1 MAIIPGVMVLSLI
14 FARRIR
20 PIYRSVRKD
29 VEIVDG
35 RVGETFS
42 GIRVGAGVP
51 PGNPGSDQLH
61 ARPPHGASQE
71 LFAHRRELLLWTSW
85 AVLEAGISAVIR
97 LVRRYLEHRLA
108 AARTVGEIMAF
119 QSVHVPCS

>member
-1 MAIIPGVMVLSLI
+1 VLSLI

-42 GIRVGAGVP
+42 GIGFAWC
-51 PGNPGSDQLH
+51 
-61 ARPPHGASQE
+61 ARSA
-71 LFAHRRELLLWTSW
+71 RRSR
-85 AVLEAGISAVIR
+85 S
-97 LVRRYLEHRLA
+97 
-108 AARTVGEIMAF
+108 
-119 QSVHVPCS
+119 